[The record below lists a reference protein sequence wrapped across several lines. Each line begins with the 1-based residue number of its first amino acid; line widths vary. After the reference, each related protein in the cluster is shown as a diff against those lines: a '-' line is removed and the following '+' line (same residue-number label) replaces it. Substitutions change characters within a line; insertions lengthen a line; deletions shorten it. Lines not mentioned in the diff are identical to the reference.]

1 MWHVWAIALAG
12 VTIFGLF
19 LISLVFARRDTADEL
34 RVLFDTRAVRRA
46 LLSWRRFGIRT
57 LMWLTAGTA
66 AVIVGVQALG
76 NTTGTYLLIASLIL
90 ACLLLRIVLLTLTE
104 PGVRRMQ
111 PPRKFPADNHAKCGK
126 DAKTKGSRLA
136 KASVFRQPR
145 S

>member
-12 VTIFGLF
+12 VTVFGLF

-34 RVLFDTRAVRRA
+34 RVLFDFRAVRRS
-46 LLSWRRFGIRT
+46 LLSSRRFGIRT

-66 AVIVGVQALG
+66 VMIVGVQSLG
-76 NTTGTYLLIASLIL
+76 NTPGAYLLIASLIL

-104 PGVRRMQ
+104 PGARRMH
-111 PPRKFPADNHAKCGK
+111 PPRKFSADNHAKCGK
-126 DAKTKGSRLA
+126 DAKTKWSRLA
-136 KASVFRQPR
+136 KEYVSRQPR